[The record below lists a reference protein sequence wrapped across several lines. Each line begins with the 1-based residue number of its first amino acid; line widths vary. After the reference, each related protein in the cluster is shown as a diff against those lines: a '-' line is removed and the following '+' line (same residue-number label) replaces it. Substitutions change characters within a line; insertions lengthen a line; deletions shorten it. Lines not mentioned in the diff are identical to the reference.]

1 MSKKIL
7 INASSQ
13 ETRIALLEDNRV
25 SEIFLERNSDKGI
38 VGNIYKG
45 KVVRVLPG
53 MQAAFVDIGH
63 ERAAFLY
70 AGDFLASRFNN
81 EDEDFDDEAE
91 ADSGSNNRRR
101 RRRGSEEVPPIA
113 ELVKPGQE
121 ILVQVAKGPIGT
133 KGARLTCHLSLPG
146 RFLVFMPNL
155 KHNGVSRKIESHD
168 LRRKL
173 KKIIDQHRAKEGG
186 FIVRTAAG
194 ADGIDEKKVKADVD
208 YLSNLWDKI
217 NRKFKAS
224 GAPKLLHYDLDLTTR
239 MIRDQLDEEI
249 DFMIVDNPTE
259 HRKVLRFIK
268 NFHPELKE
276 KVELYDDALPLFD
289 RFGVEAEIQRALNK
303 RVWLKSGGYLIIES
317 TEALSTIDV
326 NTGRFVGK
334 KNLEETI
341 LRTNLEAAEEIV
353 RQLRLRNMGGIIIL
367 DFIDMEKESSK
378 EQVYRH
384 LEQLVKQDRQKTTI
398 LKISNLGLIEMTR
411 KRSRDSLHRFLTQ
424 TCPTCDGRAFVKTPT
439 ALAHQAL
446 RDLRR
451 ELPLVETDY
460 VHLTVHPEV
469 HKVLTGSEQ
478 AGLVGLE
485 KMYQKGVRL
494 HADPQYHFEQISINP
509 ATQGK
514 PKTPPPL
521 PQLEALDKIIEAKS
535 LVQEEEETA
544 YTDADYQADV
554 ASISEFR
561 KKQLAEAERA
571 LEKSKAP
578 SSPAAPA
585 ASVDEPQDHYHREEE
600 SDSDEEGF
608 ESPVIREGSQM
619 EVSNDSDDDD
629 DEDEEGDYED
639 YDRTESEESSSEKRE
654 ASAESGSTKG
664 PVAS

>member
-1 MSKKIL
+1 VSKKIL

-13 ETRIALLEDNRV
+13 ETRIALIEDNRV

-70 AGDFLASRFNN
+70 AGDFLASRFNG
-81 EDEDFDDEAE
+81 EDEDFEEEDQD
-91 ADSGSNNRRR
+91 RR
-101 RRRGSEEVPPIA
+101 RRRGSEDIPPIA

-155 KHNGVSRKIESHD
+155 KHNGVSRKIDNYE

-173 KKIIDQHRAKEGG
+173 KKVIDQYKQKEGG

-194 ADGIDEKKVKADVD
+194 SDGIDEKQVKADVE
-208 YLSNLWDKI
+208 YLADLWQKI
-217 NRKFKAS
+217 NRKFQTS

-249 DFMIVDNPTE
+249 DFMIVDHPSE

-268 NFHPELKE
+268 NFHPELKA
-276 KVELYDDALPLFD
+276 KVELYEDAIPLFD

-353 RQLRLRNMGGIIIL
+353 RQLRLRNMGGIIII
-367 DFIDMEKESSK
+367 DFIDMEKDSSK

-384 LEQLVKQDRQKTTI
+384 LEQLVRQDRQKTTI

-439 ALAHQAL
+439 SLAHQAL

-451 ELPLVETDY
+451 ELPILEADY

-469 HKVLTGSEQ
+469 HQILTGSEQ
-478 AGLVGLE
+478 AGLVALE

-494 HADPQYHFEQISINP
+494 HADPATHFEQISIVP
-509 ATQGK
+509 ASQAK
-514 PKTPPPL
+514 PKTPPPVA
-521 PQLEALDKIIEAKS
+521 QLEALDKIIEAKS
-535 LVQEEEETA
+535 LVGIEEEEA
-544 YTDADYQADV
+544 YSDADYQADV
-554 ASISEFR
+554 ASIKSHR
-561 KKQLAEAERA
+561 QKQLADAERA
-571 LEKSKAP
+571 LDQAAVRKEAKSLP
-578 SSPAAPA
+578 SPKPNLEAVNSP
-585 ASVDEPQDHYHREEE
+585 EE
-600 SDSDEEGF
+600 SYRNENSFASEEDEI
-608 ESPVIREGSQM
+608 ESPVIRETAELANRM
-619 EVSNDSDDDD
+619 
-629 DEDEEGDYED
+629 DEDEDDDISDESDDAED
-639 YDRTESEESSSEKRE
+639 SESE
-654 ASAESGSTKG
+654 ASNRG